1 MKLTRIELEQEA
13 IIVSRYCDIISKL
26 MEYASE
32 LSLIKLYTF
41 AFLYNKTVSNNW
53 NAYNGGNT
61 KDVVYKCLSSLS
73 GAFNELCQSIPFII
87 RALDILCKS
96 KKMIVCDDYVK
107 YPGIAKRN
115 ESIPILKIIYKALD
129 ESKYFT
135 DRQFLKEVMRNV

>member
-13 IIVSRYCDIISKL
+13 IIVSRYCEIISKL

-41 AFLYNKTVSNNW
+41 AFLYNKTVLNNW

-61 KDVVYKCLSSLS
+61 KDVVYKCLSLLS
-73 GAFNELCQSIPFII
+73 GSFKELCQHMPFII
-87 RALDILCKS
+87 CALDILCQS
-96 KKMIVCDDYVK
+96 KKLIVCDNYVK
-107 YPGIAKRN
+107 YPGIIKKNA
-115 ESIPILKIIYKALD
+115 SLPILAIIYKALD
-129 ESKYFT
+129 ESKDFT

>member
-1 MKLTRIELEQEA
+1 MTLNRIELEQEV

-41 AFLYNKTVSNNW
+41 AFLYNKTVLNNW
-53 NAYNGGNT
+53 NAYNSNNT

-73 GAFNELCQSIPFII
+73 GSFNELCQHIPFII
-87 RALDILCKS
+87 RALDILCQS
-96 KKMIVCDDYVK
+96 KKLIVCDDCVK
-107 YPGIAKRN
+107 YPGIAKEN
-115 ESIPILKIIYKALD
+115 KFPPILKIIYKSLD
-129 ESKYFT
+129 ESRYFT